1 MPHALVPRP
10 TLGLLCLVVS
20 LAALGCRANGEGDD
34 LPPGAFTTGGSYEP
48 PATDGSTAMASEG
61 TSSTTSTPADTSSSS
76 DGLPPVVSHAEH
88 ILPIWNASCIDA
100 ACHDADSPQVG
111 LDMASEGVY
120 ERICTQTHAFSGFS
134 YIDCVGHDPTR
145 SYLFRK
151 LENTHLDGDIS
162 GASGAGMPPMPL
174 PAGDIALIE
183 AWIVGGALP

>member
-1 MPHALVPRP
+1 MGAG
-10 TLGLLCLVVS
+10 GLLCLALS
-20 LAALGCRANGEGDD
+20 LGTGCPADGEGDD
-34 LPPGAFTTGGSYEP
+34 LPPGAFTTGGNVEP
-48 PATDGSTAMASEG
+48 PATDGTTSMVPGDDTTT
-61 TSSTTSTPADTSSSS
+61 TSSTPEDTGSS
-76 DGLPPVVSHAEH
+76 DGPPAMVSHAEH
-88 ILPIWNASCIDA
+88 ILPIWNASCTDA

-120 ERICTQTHAFSGFS
+120 DRICTQTHAFSGFS
-134 YIDCVGHDPTR
+134 YIDCEGHDPVR

-174 PAGDIALIE
+174 SDADIELIE